1 EGGGGLGEGR
11 GERRFCGALVSAEI
25 AISLVL
31 LVGAGLL
38 VRSFWSMLQ
47 VNPGLDPA
55 RVGLAQIWI
64 PVPNDPSKNPYG
76 TVAQRNAFLNEVLR
90 RVAALPGVESAGM
103 SVTHRTTFSG
113 PGLTQ
118 RFT

>member
-38 VRSFWSMLQ
+38 VRSLWSMLQ

-55 RVGLAQIWI
+55 QVGFAQIWI

-76 TVAQRNAFLNEVLR
+76 TVAQRNAYFDEVLR
-90 RVAALPGVESAGM
+90 RVGAFPGIESVGI
-103 SVTHRTTFSG
+103 SVS
-113 PGLTQ
+113 
-118 RFT
+118 